1 MTDRLQSLGA
11 VMAETDDKLRSGVA
25 AGARV
30 WATGFEALDRY
41 LTGGLRAGELVLLGG
56 PQGLGKTTMALQIAR
71 HVALSGGAA
80 VLFSFEHE
88 AQLLLERI
96 VGIEF
101 GEAAGLDAPSLSKVR
116 QILQDPEGGSLE
128 DRLGDCRGGYQVME
142 TLATYADRLHL
153 HASSGS
159 QTSMKIIRDIIDQV
173 RNETGQPPVVIIDYL
188 QKVHV
193 PLSPP
198 TEEERITQIVEE
210 MKDLALDWDLP
221 LLSVVAAEKSG
232 FMPGKR
238 MRIEHLRGAS
248 ALAYEADVVFIIND
262 KYDVVA
268 RHHLIYDLTNAE
280 RFRDWAVITIEKNRG
295 GRAKIDLEFRKR
307 FEQGRFE
314 REGNKVTEQLVDERI
329 FVE

>member
-1 MTDRLQSLGA
+1 
-11 VMAETDDKLRSGVA
+11 MAQTDDKLRSGVA

-30 WATGFEALDRY
+30 WSTGFEALDKY

-71 HVALSGGAA
+71 HVAVSGGAA
-80 VLFSFEHE
+80 VMFSFEHE
-88 AQLLLERI
+88 AQLLLERL

-101 GEAAGLDAPSLSKVR
+101 GEAAGMDAPTLSKVR
-116 QILQDPEGGSLE
+116 QMLQDPEGGSLE
-128 DRLGDCRGGYQVME
+128 ERLGDCRGGYQVLE
-142 TLATYADRLHL
+142 TLSSYADRLYL

-159 QTSMKIIRDIIDQV
+159 QTSMKSIRDVIDQV
-173 RNETGQPPVVIIDYL
+173 RRDCDQTPVVIIDYL

-193 PLSPP
+193 PLTPP
-198 TEEERITQIVEE
+198 TEEDRITDIVEQ

-232 FMPGKR
+232 FSSGKR

-280 RFRDWAVITIEKNRG
+280 RFRDWVVMTIEKNRG
-295 GRAKIDLEFRKR
+295 GKAKVDLEFRKR
-307 FEQGRFE
+307 FEQGRFD
-314 REGNKVTEQLVDERI
+314 REGNQVREQLVDERI